1 MKFLASFFTYY
12 LGSRNSQRNLQLLL
26 RFFLGLSALVI
37 LYSVLFHVIMG
48 QEGQKH
54 SWLTGLYWTLTVMS
68 TLGFGDI
75 TFQSDVGRVFSIVV
89 LLSGMIS
96 LLVVMPF
103 TFIKF
108 FYEPWMEA
116 QAAARAPRSLPEDT
130 RGHVILT
137 HTDPVTMTLIHR
149 LNTYGYP
156 YVLLVSGLEEALR
169 LYDGGYRIVLGE
181 LDDPETYRNARVG
194 QAALVAATAN
204 DIINTNIA
212 FTVRELSEKTPV
224 IATANAETAEDI
236 LRLAGSTHVFRLGEM
251 MGQSLAR
258 RTIGGDARAHIIG
271 RFDQLLIAE
280 ATAAGTPLVGKTLAE
295 THLRENVG
303 INVVGLWERGRF
315 EMPGPDSRLS
325 AHSVLVLAGSAEQLK
340 TYDELFCIYHVMG
353 SPVVIIGGGRVGRA
367 TGTALLQRGIDY
379 RIVEQRRERIRNPE
393 KYIEGNAADLE
404 TLERAGIQ
412 GTPTVI
418 ITTHDDDTNIY
429 LTIFCRRLRPDI
441 QIISRAT
448 LERNVSTLHRAGA
461 DFVMSYASMGA
472 SVIFNLLERS
482 DLLMLAEGLNVFRVK
497 VPESLAGKN
506 LVGTPIRKETGCSV
520 IAVNDSSGL
529 RINPDPNIELEQ
541 GAELILIGTV
551 EAERA
556 FLKEFGA

>member
-1 MKFLASFFTYY
+1 
-12 LGSRNSQRNLQLLL
+12 
-26 RFFLGLSALVI
+26 
-37 LYSVLFHVIMG
+37 
-48 QEGQKH
+48 
-54 SWLTGLYWTLTVMS
+54 
-68 TLGFGDI
+68 
-75 TFQSDVGRVFSIVV
+75 
-89 LLSGMIS
+89 
-96 LLVVMPF
+96 
-103 TFIKF
+103 
-108 FYEPWMEA
+108 
-116 QAAARAPRSLPEDT
+116 
-130 RGHVILT
+130 
-137 HTDPVTMTLIHR
+137 
-149 LNTYGYP
+149 
-156 YVLLVSGLEEALR
+156 
-169 LYDGGYRIVLGE
+169 
-181 LDDPETYRNARVG
+181 
-194 QAALVAATAN
+194 
-204 DIINTNIA
+204 
-212 FTVRELSEKTPV
+212 
-224 IATANAETAEDI
+224 
-236 LRLAGSTHVFRLGEM
+236 M

-340 TYDELFCIYHVMG
+340 VYDELFCIYHVMG

-393 KYIEGNAADLE
+393 KYIEGNAAELE

-412 GTPTVI
+412 STPTVI

-448 LERNVSTLHRAGA
+448 LDRNVSTLHRAGA

-472 SVIFNLLERS
+472 NAVFNVLEQ
-482 DLLMLAEGLNVFRVK
+482 DDVVMLAEGLDVFRYR
-497 VPESLAGKN
+497 VPADLAGRSLAESN
-506 LVGTPIRKETGCSV
+506 IRSGTGCSV
-520 IAVNDSSGL
+520 VALEHDGATV
-529 RINPDPNIELEQ
+529 INPAPDLPLPAD
-541 GAELILIGTV
+541 GELILIGST
-551 EAERA
+551 EGERR
-556 FLKEFGA
+556 FLQRFGR